1 MYHINFNNPIHV
13 HFIGIGGISMSGL
26 AHILRDKN
34 FTVSGSDAAE
44 SALTKELTAAGCHIV
59 YSQTADNITSD
70 IDLVVYTA
78 AIRDTNPELSAARA
92 AGIPTITRAELL
104 GQIIDQLQNRC
115 QYRRYTRKNNDNFH
129 ADGDFNGR

>member
-70 IDLVVYTA
+70 IDLVVYTC
-78 AIRDTNPELSAARA
+78 
-92 AGIPTITRAELL
+92 LL
-104 GQIIDQLQNRC
+104 YTSFRCKLHGTCRLRC
-115 QYRRYTRKNNDNFH
+115 QFVSLYASVTVGSLGHFSY
-129 ADGDFNGR
+129 DFKVPVIKCCSLCNHGFVIPN

>member
-44 SALTKELTAAGCHIV
+44 SALTKNLLPQAVI
-59 YSQTADNITSD
+59 
-70 IDLVVYTA
+70 LYTA
-78 AIRDTNPELSAARA
+78 RRL
-92 AGIPTITRAELL
+92 TILPVTL
-104 GQIIDQLQNRC
+104 
-115 QYRRYTRKNNDNFH
+115 T
-129 ADGDFNGR
+129 